1 MAAPSSTPCRP
12 GDGPGAIVDP
22 VSESP
27 GVVCPFCGCVQPA
40 AAHCAGCGVAMDA
53 GTRRATLER
62 MGPWAVRDPQ
72 HPFMPGCSWA
82 QLAELVSR
90 GVVTRATV
98 IRGPT
103 TRQLWSLARRVPGV
117 AHLLGVCHACQRTV
131 RPTDPS
137 CPACAA
143 IFGAPM
149 DRNHLGLPEEEESGW
164 SSAHQVAGGAEP
176 APRLSSFATDDELR
190 EGVAENT
197 RLRRVLGGGAP
208 HSNPAPPGGPA
219 PRDQRARRP
228 TLLLPV
234 SIGVLAV
241 AAVAGGAVVLA
252 QVLGRAGVRDSDAQ
266 ATPPAIVPARSGGAV
281 ALAPPEPPPLP
292 ALVPAASPQR
302 RTSGQDAPDAPRSPA
317 PPGATPA
324 SPPAPPPAPPAN
336 PLDQAEARLRM
347 ARDPA
352 LTADERRAHLQ
363 WSEQEAARI
372 LAATPPAPADVA
384 ARARALTDAVA
395 EERRRIDAEEFLRG
409 RGSAPPTP

>member
-1 MAAPSSTPCRP
+1 M
-12 GDGPGAIVDP
+12 
-22 VSESP
+22 
-27 GVVCPFCGCVQPA
+27 
-40 AAHCAGCGVAMDA
+40 
-53 GTRRATLER
+53 
-62 MGPWAVRDPQ
+62 
-72 HPFMPGCSWA
+72 
-82 QLAELVSR
+82 
-90 GVVTRATV
+90 
-98 IRGPT
+98 
-103 TRQLWSLARRVPGV
+103 
-117 AHLLGVCHACQRTV
+117 
-131 RPTDPS
+131 
-137 CPACAA
+137 
-143 IFGAPM
+143 
-149 DRNHLGLPEEEESGW
+149 
-164 SSAHQVAGGAEP
+164 
-176 APRLSSFATDDELR
+176 
-190 EGVAENT
+190 
-197 RLRRVLGGGAP
+197 
-208 HSNPAPPGGPA
+208 
-219 PRDQRARRP
+219 
-228 TLLLPV
+228 
-234 SIGVLAV
+234 LAV

-302 RTSGQDAPDAPRSPA
+302 RNSGQDAPDAPRSPA
-317 PPGATPA
+317 PPGAAPA
-324 SPPAPPPAPPAN
+324 SPAAPPPAPPAN